1 MVSILNYGFGNIG
14 SIVNILKK
22 INIKSN
28 VITTSNEILDA
39 SNIILPGIG
48 KFDHAI
54 NQLNTL
60 DLRNSLNESVL
71 IKKTPILGICLGM
84 QLMTNYSEEGIH
96 AGFGWIDA
104 STKKIDTINNNLKV
118 PHMGWNTI
126 DYKKNKKDFVFDEI
140 EELQKFYFVHSY
152 AINCNSAK
160 DILATTNYGLEFVS
174 AFSKENITGVQF
186 HPEKS
191 HKYGINFF
199 KNYFKMLNYD

>member
-60 DLRNSLNESVL
+60 NLRNSLNESAL

-152 AINCNSAK
+152 AVNCNCAK
-160 DILATTNYGLEFVS
+160 DILATTNYGFEFVS

-191 HKYGINFF
+191 HKYGLNFF
-199 KNYFKMLNYD
+199 KHYFKMLNYD